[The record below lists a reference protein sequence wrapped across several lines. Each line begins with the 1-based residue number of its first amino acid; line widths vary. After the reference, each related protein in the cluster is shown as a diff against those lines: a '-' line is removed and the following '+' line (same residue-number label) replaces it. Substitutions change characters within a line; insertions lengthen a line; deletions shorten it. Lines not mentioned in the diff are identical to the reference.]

1 MTEPTAVDDSALA
14 ELVRR
19 FTDAIVIA
27 DTEGA
32 IVFWNP
38 AAEVLFG
45 WPAGEAIGQP
55 LDLIIPERLRD
66 RHWEGFRRV
75 MATGESDYGT
85 RLLEVPALTRD
96 GHPLS
101 IGFTITLLHHP
112 DGSIRGIAAA
122 IRDETE
128 RWQQRRALR
137 AELESLRNAAADQTT
152 ST

>member
-27 DTEGA
+27 DTEGT

-45 WPAGEAIGQP
+45 WPAGEATGQP

-85 RLLEVPALTRD
+85 RLLEVPALTHD

-101 IGFTITLLHHP
+101 IGFTITLLHRP

-128 RWQQRRALR
+128 RWQQRRPLR
-137 AELESLRNAAADQTT
+137 AELESLRNATSGAADR
-152 ST
+152 